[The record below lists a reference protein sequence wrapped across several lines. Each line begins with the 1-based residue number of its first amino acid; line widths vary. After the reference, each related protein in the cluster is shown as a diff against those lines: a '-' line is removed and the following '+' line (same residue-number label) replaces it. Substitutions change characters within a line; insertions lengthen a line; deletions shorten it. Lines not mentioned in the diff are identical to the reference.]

1 MSNRYTLGPDVPD
14 GEPVRDSKGNPID
27 ADYIDRAIEDVHTA
41 LGRPSLSEGGGQS
54 PRVTFRVSADVREA
68 AERLA
73 KKEGITLTDL
83 ARQALE
89 ERIRRAS

>member
-14 GEPVRDSKGNPID
+14 GEPVRDSKGNLID
-27 ADYIDRAIEDVHTA
+27 ADYIDRAVEDVHTA
-41 LGRPSLSEGGGQS
+41 LGRPSLSGGGRS
-54 PRVTFRVSADVREA
+54 PRVTFRVSVEVREA

-73 KKEGITLTDL
+73 EQEGITLTDL
-83 ARQALE
+83 ARQTLE

>member
-14 GEPVRDSKGNPID
+14 GEPVRDSTGSPID
-27 ADYIDRAIEDVHTA
+27 ADYIQRAVEDVHTA
-41 LGRPSLSEGGGQS
+41 LGRPSLSGGGQS

-73 KKEGITLTDL
+73 EKEGITLTDL